1 MWTDISRSVDEVAT
15 TTLPKRGGQS
25 EGAGS
30 GQSATAERWHGQT
43 QRGQRA
49 KRDGRVRRP
58 SQGRGQGRAAG
69 RARVQ
74 AGAGTARE
82 ETMAKEGKR
91 RGGKRIRI

>member
-1 MWTDISRSVDEVAT
+1 MAGAR
-15 TTLPKRGGQS
+15 
-25 EGAGS
+25 AGS
-30 GQSATAERWHGQT
+30 GQSEG
-43 QRGQRA
+43 
-49 KRDGRVRRP
+49 
-58 SQGRGQGRAAG
+58 AG